1 MSGPLDDIGPSPAR
15 VDGGHSPPTAVSAA
29 RKALTAPLEERA
41 QPEQPRTH
49 NPWGG
54 EEQVDNTTTTPPVSR
69 NAKIASAVALGL
81 VAVYVLVSLAFVVPA
96 GAFRTAMAPVLTA
109 ASPYFAQ
116 KWNVFAPNIMK
127 ANTELRFQAQW
138 RDDSGQLVKSEWVN
152 LTEIEQNSVAGNAIP
167 SRIQKSS
174 WNATLAYNKRYALLT
189 SDQKRIV
196 RDTFIERTDDGFRA
210 KLVEPLLD
218 ELSTPGSSTSAT
230 VRFLRY
236 DYMLKEYTTDF
247 ATAYFGKDIE
257 RVRWQIHRTRPNDF
271 DHRFDSAQQFDESNV
286 TFGWRQADDVIDP
299 DVIAVY
305 SDVIERYAR

>member
-1 MSGPLDDIGPSPAR
+1 MVRSTNIGPSPAR

-29 RKALTAPLEERA
+29 RKALTAPLTTTYA
-41 QPEQPRTH
+41 HIP
-49 NPWGG
+49 G
-54 EEQVDNTTTTPPVSR
+54 EGKKQVDNTKTTPPVSR
-69 NAKIASAVALGL
+69 NAKIASAIALGL
-81 VAVYVLVSLAFVVPA
+81 VAVYVLISLAFVAPA
-96 GAFRTAMAPVLTA
+96 GAFKSAMAPVMSA

-116 KWNVFAPNIMK
+116 KWNVFAPNTMK
-127 ANTELRFQAQW
+127 ANIALRVQAQW
-138 RDDSGQLVKSEWVN
+138 RDDSGELVKSEWVD
-152 LTEIEQNSVAGNAIP
+152 LTGLEQNSVAGNAVP

-189 SDQKRIV
+189 TDQKEIV
-196 RDTFIERTDDGFRA
+196 RDTFIERTGDGYRA
-210 KLVEPLLD
+210 KLVEPLID
-218 ELSTPGSSTSAT
+218 ELSTSGSSTSDI

-236 DYMLKEYTTDF
+236 DYMLKEYTTNF
-247 ATAYFGKDIE
+247 ATAYFGEDIE

-299 DVIAVY
+299 ETIAVY

>member
-1 MSGPLDDIGPSPAR
+1 
-15 VDGGHSPPTAVSAA
+15 
-29 RKALTAPLEERA
+29 
-41 QPEQPRTH
+41 
-49 NPWGG
+49 
-54 EEQVDNTTTTPPVSR
+54 VDNTRIPTVSR

-81 VAVYVLVSLAFVVPA
+81 VAIYVLVSLAFVVPA
-96 GAFRTAMAPVLTA
+96 SAFRTAMAPVLSA

-138 RDDSGQLVKSEWVN
+138 RDDSGELVKSEWVN

-174 WNATLAYNKRYALLT
+174 WNATLAYNKRYSLLT
-189 SDQKRIV
+189 SEQREIV
-196 RDTFIERTDDGFRA
+196 RDTFIERTNGGYRA
-210 KLVEPLLD
+210 KLVEPLID

-236 DYMLKEYTTDF
+236 DYMLKQYTTNF
-247 ATAYFGKDIE
+247 ATAYFGEDIE
-257 RVRWQIHRTRPNDF
+257 RIRWQIHRTRPNDF
-271 DHRFDSAQQFDESNV
+271 EHRFDSARQFDESNV

-299 DVIAVY
+299 ETIAVY
-305 SDVIERYAR
+305 RDVIGRYAR

>member
-1 MSGPLDDIGPSPAR
+1 MDTTK
-15 VDGGHSPPTAVSAA
+15 TA
-29 RKALTAPLEERA
+29 
-41 QPEQPRTH
+41 
-49 NPWGG
+49 
-54 EEQVDNTTTTPPVSR
+54 PPVSK

-81 VAVYVLVSLAFVVPA
+81 VAIYVLVSLAFVAPA
-96 GAFRTAMAPVLTA
+96 GAFRTAMAPVLGA

-127 ANTELRFQAQW
+127 ANNGLRIQAQW
-138 RDDSGQLVKSEWVN
+138 RDDSGQLVKSEWID

-189 SDQKRIV
+189 ADQRAIV
-196 RDTFIERTDDGFRA
+196 RDTFIERTDDGYRA
-210 KLVEPLLD
+210 KPVEPLID
-218 ELSTPGSSTSAT
+218 ELSTAGSSTSDI

-236 DYMLKEYTTDF
+236 DYMLKEYTTNF

-271 DHRFDSAQQFDESNV
+271 EHRFDSARQFDETNV

-299 DVIAVY
+299 ETIAVY
-305 SDVIERYAR
+305 RDVIERYAR